1 MLAEN
6 LVDMPYSQNLET
18 ETSQINQPSHQEVVA
33 EENLNATIPDDL
45 GLYHSDICCMCQ
57 DLIFVLFF
65 KHFLFADNM
74 EVDDD
79 YGSSLDEEPVSH
91 FRYLIHLFFC
101 HSK

>member
-18 ETSQINQPSHQEVVA
+18 ETSQINQPPHQEEVA
-33 EENLNATIPDDL
+33 EENLSATIPDDL

-65 KHFLFADNM
+65 KHFLFQIIWKSMMIMGAPWM
-74 EVDDD
+74 K
-79 YGSSLDEEPVSH
+79 SQ
-91 FRYLIHLFFC
+91 
-101 HSK
+101 